1 MCKKLSDMQVATK
14 VENLFKIVL
23 IGDARVGKTSLRKRY
38 MGEGFRGT
46 YSATL
51 GADFSVKIT
60 KNSKI
65 TIYDLAGDPA
75 SKLLRQQYYMG
86 TQGFIMVFDINNRKS
101 FDNLD
106 SWFDEIRSNLT
117 DRLRVFILGN
127 KDDLRDTSNDPVTE
141 DEAYKYTKKLAED
154 WGSSIS
160 YLSTSALTGYNV
172 DVAFNKLIAEIMY
185 N

>member
-1 MCKKLSDMQVATK
+1 MDNLKVSAK

-46 YSATL
+46 YTATL
-51 GADFSVKIT
+51 GADFSIKIT
-60 KNSKI
+60 KNAKI

-75 SKLLRQQYYMG
+75 SKILRQQYYLG
-86 TQGFIMVFDINNRKS
+86 TQGFIMVFDINNRQS
-101 FDNLD
+101 FENLD
-106 SWFDEIRSNLT
+106 DWFDEIRNNLT
-117 DRLRVFILGN
+117 DKLRVFILGN
-127 KDDLRDTSNDPVTE
+127 KEDLRDQAKDPVSE
-141 DEAYKYTKKLAED
+141 EEGYQYAKRLGEQL
-154 WGSSIS
+154 GSSVS

-172 DVAFNKLIAEIMY
+172 EVAFNKLIAEIMY